1 MDVSIFI
8 FILYMR
14 CETFL
19 PIDIR
24 KRKVIVIIL
33 MDPWFILMLNKTNWK
48 KRIDFAQY
56 TNWILLKWGQQSFR
70 SRFPIILLPN
80 WSRVGK
86 LDINR
91 KYSQEWW
98 MCYRCCSIS
107 IEARKALLVLG
118 PNKKFCC
125 KSKSFVFV
133 SPLDVL
139 CLVQIIPTVLSLPPA
154 CPVSLLQF
162 LHVFNKALGAVR
174 EGGGESQP
182 ALVFVYFH
190 RTKKDLS
197 SGRSAHSEQL
207 SDKT

>member
-1 MDVSIFI
+1 
-8 FILYMR
+8 
-14 CETFL
+14 
-19 PIDIR
+19 
-24 KRKVIVIIL
+24 
-33 MDPWFILMLNKTNWK
+33 
-48 KRIDFAQY
+48 
-56 TNWILLKWGQQSFR
+56 
-70 SRFPIILLPN
+70 
-80 WSRVGK
+80 
-86 LDINR
+86 
-91 KYSQEWW
+91 

-174 EGGGESQP
+174 EGGREGEPVGSGLCLLSPHQERSFFWPQRSQR
-182 ALVFVYFH
+182 AVV
-190 RTKKDLS
+190 
-197 SGRSAHSEQL
+197 G
-207 SDKT
+207 

>member
-1 MDVSIFI
+1 
-8 FILYMR
+8 
-14 CETFL
+14 
-19 PIDIR
+19 
-24 KRKVIVIIL
+24 
-33 MDPWFILMLNKTNWK
+33 
-48 KRIDFAQY
+48 
-56 TNWILLKWGQQSFR
+56 
-70 SRFPIILLPN
+70 
-80 WSRVGK
+80 
-86 LDINR
+86 
-91 KYSQEWW
+91 

-197 SGRSAHSEQL
+197 FGRSAHSEQL